1 MIKYLLMILL
11 ALTKTAI
18 CDEKEARARKI
29 ESATKGKTITFSE
42 RAYFS
47 NTSDFSGNKF
57 PFNDKESF
65 KHDYVNLHHPFSTLN
80 SHFRGR
86 FIAKFKVMEKVT
98 ASHIDEIIRH
108 FKNKEEGMEPVL
120 YFEII
125 KLNDHKSNVSGEVRI
140 IGYGWLDTEEKRE
153 KSSNREIIK
162 EAYFTDKNFTPLSKD
177 DDKKKKGVSPKLGK

>member
-11 ALTKTAI
+11 ALTTAAI
-18 CDEKEARARKI
+18 CDEKESRARKI

-86 FIAKFKVMEKVT
+86 FIAKFKVIEKVT
-98 ASHIDEIIRH
+98 AKHIDEIIRH

-125 KLNDHKSNVSGEVRI
+125 KLNDRKSNVSGEVRI

-162 EAYFTDKNFTPLSKD
+162 ESYFTDKTFSLISSS
-177 DDKKKKGVSPKLGK
+177 DKKLN